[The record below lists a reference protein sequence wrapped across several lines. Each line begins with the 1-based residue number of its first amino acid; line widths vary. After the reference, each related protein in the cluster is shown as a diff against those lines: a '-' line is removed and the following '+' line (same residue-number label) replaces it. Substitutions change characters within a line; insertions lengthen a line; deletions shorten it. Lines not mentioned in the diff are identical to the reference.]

1 MEWVSYS
8 DLMGETDSFLTIT
21 LDLSD
26 PVEIHDFAAFFAGMG
41 SQFDDWLGRNH
52 PDLKGTARLYV
63 REVRRGSII
72 ADLIP
77 QLDVIGAMDNVLIV
91 AGFAALFSKRV
102 RAFISGNRVGGSS
115 KSDLKH
121 MADTIKAVAH
131 DKDGVMRVD
140 RLVYKE
146 GLLSRHVEVEFD
158 TSQARTALRT
168 IEGQKL
174 DLDKQT
180 FADRQRV
187 LMVFRR
193 SDTGDAALGKRSG
206 ELVVIEDI
214 QDAPLPLIYASELAG
229 ERIKDEVRDH
239 DSIYHKGFVVD
250 VNITQ
255 HNGRNVAY
263 SVTNVHQVIDLP
275 DEE

>member
-8 DLMGETDSFLTIT
+8 DLMGETESFLTIT

-41 SQFDDWLGRNH
+41 SQFDDWLARTH

-63 REVRRGSII
+63 REVRHGSII

-77 QLDVIGAMDNVLIV
+77 QLDIIGVMDKVMIV
-91 AGFAALFSKRV
+91 TGFAALFSKRV
-102 RAFISGNRVGGSS
+102 RAFISGGRVGGAT

-121 MADTIKAVAH
+121 VADTIKAVAH
-131 DKDGVMRVD
+131 DKSGTMRVE
-140 RLVYKE
+140 RMSYRE
-146 GLLSRHVEVEFD
+146 GVLSRELEVEFD
-158 TSQARTALRT
+158 TSEARAALRS
-168 IEGQKL
+168 IEDQKL
-174 DLDKQT
+174 ALDKHT
-180 FADRQRV
+180 FADRERV
-187 LMVFRR
+187 LMVFTR
-193 SDTGDAALGKRSG
+193 SDVGSASVGKRSG
-206 ELVVIEDI
+206 ELVEIADI
-214 QDAPLPLIYASELAG
+214 QESPLPLIYGSELA
-229 ERIKDEVRDH
+229 EQRIKDEIRDH

-263 SVTNVHQVIDLP
+263 SVTNVHQVIDIG
-275 DEE
+275 